1 MKDWDDEIKRASLV
15 LLLSG
20 LAFSMSA
27 QAVTV
32 DESASVLSASA
43 SSSLVSAEPLRGML
57 VNQTMTVAGQ
67 EFFRNFAAGW
77 RDLPVSQ
84 RYSVSIHERPS
95 VRQGTR
101 IWVAFNRETM
111 FQAFLPPGRDQI
123 LALSEQAVAMVSS
136 SIIDTDLNRAMYRDA
151 DLAAD
156 EI

>member
-1 MKDWDDEIKRASLV
+1 MDWHGEIRQVSLA

-20 LAFSMSA
+20 LSFSMSA
-27 QAVTV
+27 QAVTT
-32 DESASVLSASA
+32 DEAVSSLGASA
-43 SSSLVSAEPLRGML
+43 ASSLISAEPLRGLL

-95 VRQGTR
+95 PRQGTR
-101 IWVAFNRETM
+101 IWVAFDRETL

-123 LALSEQAVAMVSS
+123 LFLSEQAVEMVSS
-136 SIIDTDLNRAMYRDA
+136 SIIATDLNRAMYQEA